1 VDADLLGRGPFV
13 DSLIRAL
20 VADKLDD
27 SGNVVGRY
35 STGYVVGLTGRWG
48 LGKSSV
54 LNLLEKKLD
63 DMNFVVVAVFNPWL
77 FNGRDELVTGFF
89 NALRSALGNSSSED
103 ARKLLSSIDRYW
115 GAINFAGHS
124 VAAVID
130 VNGASGAATAV
141 WRSLVSRLK
150 GAVPKPIPRTPEQE
164 KESLE
169 DKIRE
174 LNWSVVV
181 LIDELDRVEDDE
193 VRAVAQLV
201 KALGDI
207 KGISYLV
214 SYDPDRV
221 SEALGKGDSPEER
234 RQSGERYIEKIIQ
247 HPIPLRPLFPTDKK
261 ALLAN
266 ALANCNAQIEAPQI
280 DSQREIHDHLI
291 EAIQTPREIKRLIGA
306 FSILEKA
313 VRGEICP
320 YDLLGYCWL
329 LTKSPALRDEIASK
343 IDKLVNDPSYEEMAS
358 RLSNRRSGR
367 SEQNFVDILGQRA
380 SDYEEIISRL
390 FPRFNESYVETGTDG
405 ERICKRRNLVRL
417 LYLGNPPG
425 ALRRV
430 EIERLWDITDL
441 NVLTVEI
448 RKLAKDGML
457 PEFLDRLDDLLTSLP
472 PSGDAVFW
480 LGLSKAFVRN
490 SDWVRGDEATRALAD
505 DAATLLIRLV
515 TRDRNNKHRL
525 LSAIE
530 NLIADNDLVLVP
542 FILRKHLFAYGLTNH
557 DEDPRG
563 GDILRLAET
572 EDLLAREIPRY
583 RKAILEGFALRRLPH
598 LEIIYTL
605 LNTDNWDTELRD
617 SFTNQLDSLESV
629 LSMAALT
636 VPPGYGAS
644 RSMLD
649 KLFNTDIVLSRV
661 KNEFDINQSATD
673 PWLNVCLQRFIDIL
687 EGRRPEFE

>member
-1 VDADLLGRGPFV
+1 
-13 DSLIRAL
+13 
-20 VADKLDD
+20 
-27 SGNVVGRY
+27 
-35 STGYVVGLTGRWG
+35 
-48 LGKSSV
+48 
-54 LNLLEKKLD
+54 
-63 DMNFVVVAVFNPWL
+63 
-77 FNGRDELVTGFF
+77 
-89 NALRSALGNSSSED
+89 
-103 ARKLLSSIDRYW
+103 
-115 GAINFAGHS
+115 
-124 VAAVID
+124 
-130 VNGASGAATAV
+130 
-141 WRSLVSRLK
+141 
-150 GAVPKPIPRTPEQE
+150 
-164 KESLE
+164 
-169 DKIRE
+169 
-174 LNWSVVV
+174 
-181 LIDELDRVEDDE
+181 
-193 VRAVAQLV
+193 
-201 KALGDI
+201 
-207 KGISYLV
+207 
-214 SYDPDRV
+214 
-221 SEALGKGDSPEER
+221 
-234 RQSGERYIEKIIQ
+234 
-247 HPIPLRPLFPTDKK
+247 
-261 ALLAN
+261 
-266 ALANCNAQIEAPQI
+266 
-280 DSQREIHDHLI
+280 
-291 EAIQTPREIKRLIGA
+291 
-306 FSILEKA
+306 
-313 VRGEICP
+313 
-320 YDLLGYCWL
+320 
-329 LTKSPALRDEIASK
+329 
-343 IDKLVNDPSYEEMAS
+343 
-358 RLSNRRSGR
+358 
-367 SEQNFVDILGQRA
+367 
-380 SDYEEIISRL
+380 
-390 FPRFNESYVETGTDG
+390 
-405 ERICKRRNLVRL
+405 
-417 LYLGNPPG
+417 
-425 ALRRV
+425 
-430 EIERLWDITDL
+430 LWDITDL